1 MKYLAVWGPVFL
13 LPPFLFTVSAIQA
26 ENRHEWTLQSTVARL
41 QEVSPEMRAAKAKMQ
56 SHQSQKEQAANWDNP
71 TLEIEGNDAMG
82 IDDGKG
88 GYDVTR
94 LAITQPLG
102 ISQRKN
108 RRNVADQE
116 FLSSQEALRY
126 QQLQLQHQ
134 AATAFYDLQLADS
147 RHQLAEERLQLA
159 EEALNPKKDGLV
171 RYIAPAEKIRL
182 GILRE
187 EVQQDYLNAKREY
200 ENAMVN
206 FQDLLSLPP
215 ENTVLLFP
223 MEEISETAIVKIP
236 DDALSQHPALRA
248 SQYERDAA
256 QKRIALTRA
265 ERFNAPELTLYQERD
280 VLAGERENITG
291 IGISMQIPVW
301 SAGGNSVQAAHADY
315 ERIDAEHLALQRDMQ
330 INLRQQQQ
338 RLAQLTESEKRFH
351 SGLLEP
357 AKKLLDMTRRSF
369 AVGDADVLA
378 LVDAHTSYFEARN
391 HHLQLLHDVGMAHA
405 DLALAAGLPLIS
417 GELQP

>member
-1 MKYLAVWGPVFL
+1 MKLSWGSIL
-13 LPPFLFTVSAIQA
+13 LTIPFLVTVSVAQA
-26 ENRHEWTLQSTVARL
+26 ENGPGWSLQSTVARL
-41 QEVSPEMRAAKAKMQ
+41 QEVSPELRAAKAKMQ
-56 SHQSQKEQAANWDNP
+56 SHQSQKEQASNWDNP

-102 ISQRKN
+102 ISQRKS
-108 RRNVADQE
+108 RRDVADQE
-116 FLSSQEALRY
+116 FQSSQETLRY
-126 QQLQLQHQ
+126 QKLQLQHQ
-134 AATAFYDLQLADS
+134 AATAFYNLQLADS
-147 RHQLAEERLQLA
+147 QYRLAEERLQLA
-159 EEALNPKKDGLV
+159 DEALNPKKDGLV
-171 RYIAPAEKIRL
+171 RYLAPAEKIRL

-200 ENAMVN
+200 ENAIAH
-206 FQDLLSLPP
+206 FQSLLNLPP
-215 ENTVLLFP
+215 ESAISLAP
-223 MEEISETAIVKIP
+223 MEEVSNTAAVKIP

-256 QKRIALTRA
+256 QKRIALTKA

-301 SAGGNSVQAAHADY
+301 NAGGNSVQAAHADY
-315 ERIDAEHLALQRDMQ
+315 ERSDAEHLALQRDMQ
-330 INLRQQQQ
+330 INLRQQHQ

-378 LVDAHTSYFEARN
+378 LVDAHASYFEARN

-405 DLALAAGLPLIS
+405 DLALAAGVPLIS

>member
-1 MKYLAVWGPVFL
+1 MQYLYFWGSACL
-13 LPPFLFTVSAIQA
+13 SIALFTMSPVSWA
-26 ENRHEWTLQSTVARL
+26 EYNREWTLQSTVSRL
-41 QEVSPEMRAAKAKMQ
+41 QEVSPELRAAKAKVQ
-56 SHQSQKEQAANWDNP
+56 SHQSQTKQASSWDNP
-71 TLEIEGNDAMG
+71 TVEVEGNDAMG

-102 ISQRKN
+102 ISQRKS
-108 RRNVADQE
+108 RRDVANQE
-116 FLSSQEALRY
+116 LQSSQEALRY

-147 RHQLAEERLQLA
+147 RYRLAEERLQLA
-159 EEALNPKKDGLV
+159 DETLNPKKDGLV
-171 RYIAPAEKIRL
+171 RYLAPAEKIRL

-187 EVQQDYLNAKREY
+187 EVQQDYLNTKREY
-200 ENAMVN
+200 ESAAAY
-206 FQDLLSLPP
+206 FQSLLNLPS
-215 ENTVLLFP
+215 ENVVLLIP
-223 MEEISETAIVKIP
+223 MEEISETKVVKIS
-236 DDALSQHPALRA
+236 DDTLSQHPALRA

-256 QKRIALTRA
+256 QKRISLAKA

-291 IGISMQIPVW
+291 VGISMQIPVW
-301 SAGGNSVQAAHADY
+301 NAGGNSIQAAHADY
-315 ERIDAEHLALQRDMQ
+315 ERSDAEHLALQRDME
-330 INLRQQQQ
+330 ISLRQQRQK
-338 RLAQLTESEKRFH
+338 LAQLTESEKRFH
-351 SGLLEP
+351 AGLLEP

-378 LVDAHTSYFEARN
+378 LVDAHASYFEAHS

-405 DLALAAGLPLIS
+405 DLSLAAGIPLTS
-417 GELQP
+417 LESQP